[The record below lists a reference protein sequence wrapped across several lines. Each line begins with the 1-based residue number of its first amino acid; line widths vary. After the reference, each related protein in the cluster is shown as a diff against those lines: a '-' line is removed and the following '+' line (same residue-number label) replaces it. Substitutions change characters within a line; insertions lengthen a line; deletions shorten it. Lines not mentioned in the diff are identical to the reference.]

1 LADRRRDART
11 PEPTVIAYF
20 WTGAEPIPHRLRDV
34 SLSGAYMYTAERWYL
49 GTMLQLTLDDDRLR
63 TNEMQKP
70 GQAGSVT
77 LWSKVVRHGS
87 DGVGL
92 EFLFA
97 KRTRQKEWN
106 RFLSGIEHK
115 DRVNGHSPSDHNGER
130 GQSLVEFALLFP
142 LLFLLIVN
150 AVNFGGFL
158 YAWITVANSARAGA
172 EYALLGGAVAT
183 APATPTAAQVTAL
196 ITNDV
201 ASLPNRASL
210 QVRVCINR
218 NSTVTCTGTGSG
230 TTPTDPEQPLYV
242 LTAVDVTYTY
252 QPFIPLWEMP
262 GLSIHA
268 TLPPTT
274 IHRTAVMRIMQ

>member
-1 LADRRRDART
+1 
-11 PEPTVIAYF
+11 
-20 WTGAEPIPHRLRDV
+20 
-34 SLSGAYMYTAERWYL
+34 MYTVERWYP
-49 GTMLQLTLDDDRLR
+49 GTMLQLTLDEDRSGSS
-63 TNEMQKP
+63 EIQKP
-70 GQAGSVT
+70 AQAGSVT

-97 KRTRQKEWN
+97 KRGRQKEWN
-106 RFLSGIEHK
+106 RFLAGIGHK
-115 DRVNGHSPSDHNGER
+115 DTQQNSQLANDLKGEQ

-158 YAWITVANSARAGA
+158 YAWITIANAARAGA
-172 EYALLGGAVAT
+172 EYALLGGAVAS
-183 APATPTAAQVTAL
+183 APSTPTAAQVSAL

-201 ASLPNRASL
+201 ASLPNRASV
-210 QVRVCINR
+210 QVRVCTNR
-218 NSTVTCTGTGSG
+218 NSVVACTGTGSG

-252 QPFIPLWEMP
+252 QPFIPLWELP
-262 GLSIHA
+262 GLGIHA

>member
-1 LADRRRDART
+1 
-11 PEPTVIAYF
+11 
-20 WTGAEPIPHRLRDV
+20 
-34 SLSGAYMYTAERWYL
+34 MYTAERWYL
-49 GTMLQLTLDDDRLR
+49 GTMLQLTLDEDCPEA
-63 TNEMQKP
+63 NAMQQP
-70 GQAGSVT
+70 AQAGSVT

-87 DGVGL
+87 DGVAL

-97 KRTRQKEWN
+97 KRGRQKEWN
-106 RFLSGIEHK
+106 RFLAGVEHK
-115 DRVNGHSPSDHNGER
+115 ERRVNGPAASDHSEER

-150 AVNFGGFL
+150 AVNFGGLL
-158 YAWITVANSARAGA
+158 YAWITVANAARAGA

-183 APATPTAAQVTAL
+183 APSTPTAAQVSAL
-196 ITNDV
+196 VTNDV

-252 QPFIPLWEMP
+252 QPFIPLWELP
-262 GLSIHA
+262 RLSIHA